1 MSVNLITAALVDAIN
16 GSTRP
21 PALYPVA
28 YIKYPRREL
37 CPTVN
42 PDGTLSYRLALWG
55 WEYKHRHSPRK
66 PPPVIDTAAIKA
78 ALNAALPDGYTV
90 TAVKG
95 SKTHIIIFIG
105 GKSV

>member
-1 MSVNLITAALVDAIN
+1 MEPSLITAALVDAIN
-16 GSTRP
+16 SSTRP

-42 PDGTLSYRLALWG
+42 PDGISYCLALWG

-90 TAVKG
+90 TAVEVR
-95 SKTHIIIFIG
+95 KTHIIIFIG
-105 GKSV
+105 GESV